1 MKNISVGQTVY
12 FEDHQ
17 SDRIL
22 CGTVTNIEQKTLSS
36 SPLRVHT
43 DITIEYFKPEE
54 SCFAF
59 KTHRQP
65 HRLFASESDCQR
77 QIDIDCGRVDIR
89 EVYREEIKSVQD
101 LMVFI
106 FTHDLERTDIN
117 PAREVALEKT
127 KELFGYKHLDGL
139 IGAIEV

>member
-1 MKNISVGQTVY
+1 MKNYAVGQTVY
-12 FEDHQ
+12 FEDNR

-22 CGTVTNIEQKTLSS
+22 CGTIKDIDQKTLSS

-43 DITIEYFKPEE
+43 DVTIEYFKPEE
-54 SCFAF
+54 SCFPF
-59 KTHRQP
+59 TTRRQP
-65 HRLFASESDCQR
+65 HRMFPSESECQR

-89 EVYREEIKSVQD
+89 EVYREEIKSVRD

-106 FTHDLERTDIN
+106 FTHDMEWTDIN

-127 KELFGYKHLDGL
+127 KELLGYAYLDGL